1 MDFLPLELM
10 PGFFVLINNYKYY
23 QQMHQLFMFESQ
35 VISARKPV
43 ELILQLEQHSKYLQF
58 FTEHLLHVPEQFQV
72 QDFLIILL
80 KIICHQPIIRIKFSL
95 FG

>member
-35 VISARKPV
+35 VISASKPV
-43 ELILQLEQHSKYLQF
+43 ELILQLE
-58 FTEHLLHVPEQFQV
+58 
-72 QDFLIILL
+72 
-80 KIICHQPIIRIKFSL
+80 
-95 FG
+95 